1 MLGTKIHIIIYIE
14 DEISKKFLKSQ
25 DFSEYGSL
33 YVS

>member
-1 MLGTKIHIIIYIE
+1 MLGTKIRIIIYIE

-33 YVS
+33 YMS